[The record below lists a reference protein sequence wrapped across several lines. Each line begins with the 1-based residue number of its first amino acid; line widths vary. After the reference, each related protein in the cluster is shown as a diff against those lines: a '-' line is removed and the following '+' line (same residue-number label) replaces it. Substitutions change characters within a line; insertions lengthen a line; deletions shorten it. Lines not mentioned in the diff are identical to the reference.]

1 MRTPRLLLCLSLSL
15 SLCMGSLTADA
26 RAASATG
33 NGPHAMTGVKNI
45 VLSNPAGEQV
55 NIGTVTFADAGNAQS
70 RFTVAIAP
78 EFGEYFLAMRPFR
91 CLAGKTQQLC
101 WFPVNRE
108 PQVISATDLVP
119 LEYALMFMRTKP
131 ASLHLNPFNGVY
143 YKMAWSDE
151 GLTGTVQDV
160 DMDPFITPDAVPLE
174 RRVRPLRPQDLSPGD
189 PRSHWLP
196 TLTIR

>member
-1 MRTPRLLLCLSLSL
+1 
-15 SLCMGSLTADA
+15 MGSLTADA